1 MSQFPDAKALFSAIA
16 TLLTFV
22 AFVPYYL
29 SIWNRRVRPHVFSWF
44 IWGGGTMIV
53 FFAQL
58 AGGGGIGAWP
68 AVVSALL
75 TLGVGGFA
83 LWRSPDL
90 SIKRI
95 DLVFLTLAAM
105 ALPLWFLTET
115 ALSAVIV
122 LTIVDLLGFGPSVR
136 KAYSLPHEESAFF
149 FFISVVR
156 NVFVLMALET
166 LSWTTALF
174 PAAVL
179 AACSAFVVLIFL
191 RRAMVSGPQ
200 ETPA

>member
-75 TLGVGGFA
+75 TLGWAASPCGG
-83 LWRSPDL
+83 RPISPSSGLIL
-90 SIKRI
+90 S
-95 DLVFLTLAAM
+95 
-105 ALPLWFLTET
+105 
-115 ALSAVIV
+115 S
-122 LTIVDLLGFGPSVR
+122 
-136 KAYSLPHEESAFF
+136 
-149 FFISVVR
+149 
-156 NVFVLMALET
+156 
-166 LSWTTALF
+166 
-174 PAAVL
+174 
-179 AACSAFVVLIFL
+179 
-191 RRAMVSGPQ
+191 
-200 ETPA
+200 